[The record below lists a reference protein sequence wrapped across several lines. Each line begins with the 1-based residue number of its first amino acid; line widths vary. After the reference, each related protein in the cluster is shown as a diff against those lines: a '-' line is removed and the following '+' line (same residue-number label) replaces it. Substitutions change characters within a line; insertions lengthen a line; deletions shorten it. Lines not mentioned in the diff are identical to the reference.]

1 MEQNTICL
9 DDILSGKANEM
20 YPDFL
25 TRLINGS
32 ISVILTSEESERVK
46 EIEQAIHALDLA
58 SAVDRTDYLGES
70 VMEPLTE
77 AGGAFSWFKRIY
89 TGRDANIADQLN
101 DALKECDDEHTLQKV
116 IDESD
121 DFLEE
126 AQTHLAMFHHP
137 AKIMDGLSK
146 EDATKSLQTGF
157 GKRFIRLIK
166 MYFASFGFGFLL
178 LPAAFITSAF
188 SSTEKMIRY
197 TNSIRS
203 VRDAAQARL
212 DKLKKK
218 GK

>member
-1 MEQNTICL
+1 MPQTTIGL

-25 TRLINGS
+25 TRLINGN
-32 ISVILTSEESERVK
+32 ITVILTPEESDRVK
-46 EIEQAIHALDLA
+46 EIERTIHALDLA
-58 SAVDRTDYLGES
+58 NAIDRTDYLVES
-70 VMEPLTE
+70 ALEPLTE

-89 TGRDANIADQLN
+89 TGRDAHVADQLN
-101 DALKECDDEHTLQKV
+101 DALKECEDEHALQKV

-137 AKIMDGLSK
+137 AKIVDGLSK

-157 GKRFIRLIK
+157 GKRFLRLIK
-166 MYFASFGFGFLL
+166 MYFASFGLGFAF

-197 TNSIRS
+197 TNSIRA
-203 VRDAAQARL
+203 VRDAAQKRL
-212 DKLKKK
+212 DDLKKK
-218 GK
+218 K